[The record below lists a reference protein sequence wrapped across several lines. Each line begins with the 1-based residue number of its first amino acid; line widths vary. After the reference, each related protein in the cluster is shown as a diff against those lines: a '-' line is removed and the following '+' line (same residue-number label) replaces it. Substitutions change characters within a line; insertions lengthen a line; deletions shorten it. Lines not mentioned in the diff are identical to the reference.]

1 MRKIIVCIFICI
13 AALLIPTTLAQEE
26 YLETDTHSIVISTTD
41 NALDVAETLTIHGN
55 SNQNYSIIK
64 FWVQNDAQNI
74 NVIIS
79 NNQVSSTPIGNNTYA
94 CDISSFNPPIR
105 MDSKIQVVISYTLS
119 KDIKNFKKTIIRNTS
134 TLTVEFD
141 KNNILILNGDKLS
154 PGVSINLQLY
164 KPTETP
170 ISWYIIISI
179 SLLIILLVV
188 STAYLFRK
196 QKLSKVKEIAGE
208 SEELLN
214 TKKLLLMSIL
224 KDIEKQHRA
233 KQISDDTFNKLKDI
247 YKQQAV
253 ETMKKLE
260 DMK

>member
-1 MRKIIVCIFICI
+1 MKKIIVCILICI
-13 AALLIPTTLAQEE
+13 ATLLIPTTLAQEE
-26 YLETDTHSIVISTTD
+26 YLETDAHNIVISTGD
-41 NALDVAETLTIHGN
+41 NALAVTETLTIHGN
-55 SNQNYSIIK
+55 SNQTYSIIK
-64 FWVQNDAQNI
+64 FWVQSEAQKI
-74 NVIIS
+74 NVIVE
-79 NNQVSSTPIGNNTYA
+79 NNGVSYTSIGNNTYI
-94 CDISSFNPPIR
+94 CNISSFNPPIR

-134 TLTVEFD
+134 SLSVEFD
-141 KNNILILNGDKLS
+141 KNNLYNGENLLA
-154 PGVSINLQLY
+154 GVSFSLLLY

-196 QKLSKVKEIAGE
+196 QKLSKVKERAGE

-214 TKKLLLMSIL
+214 TKKLLLISIL
-224 KDIEKQHRA
+224 KDIEKQHRT
-233 KQISDDTFNKLKDI
+233 KQISDDTYNKLKDI

>member
-1 MRKIIVCIFICI
+1 MRKILICILICI
-13 AALLIPTTLAQEE
+13 ATLLIPTTIAQGEN
-26 YLETDTHSIVISTTD
+26 LKADTHNIVISTGD
-41 NALDVAETLTIHGN
+41 NSLAVAETLTIHGN
-55 SNQNYSIIK
+55 SNQTYSIIK

-74 NVIIS
+74 NIIIS
-79 NNQVSSTPIGNNTYA
+79 NNPVSHTPLGNNTYA
-94 CDISSFNPPIR
+94 CDISSFNIQ
-105 MDSKIQVVISYTLS
+105 MDSNIQIKISYTLS
-119 KDIKNFKKTIIRNTS
+119 KDVKNFKKTIIRNTS
-134 TLTVEFD
+134 SLSVEFD
-141 KNNILILNGDKLS
+141 KNNLYNGENFLAGAS
-154 PGVSINLQLY
+154 FSLLLY

-179 SLLIILLVV
+179 SLLIILVVV

-233 KQISDDTFNKLKDI
+233 KQISDDTYNKLKDI

>member
-1 MRKIIVCIFICI
+1 MKKIIVCILICI
-13 AALLIPTTLAQEE
+13 ATLLIPTTLAQEE
-26 YLETDTHSIVISTTD
+26 YMETDTHNIVISTGD
-41 NALDVAETLTIHGN
+41 NALAVAETLTVHGN

-94 CDISSFNPPIR
+94 CDISSFNIK
-105 MDSKIQVVISYTLS
+105 MDSQIQLDISYTLS
-119 KDIKNFKKTIIRNTS
+119 KDIKNFKKTMIRNTT
-134 TLTVEFD
+134 TLTIQFD
-141 KNNILILNGDKLS
+141 KNNILEESNLKADTYL
-154 PGVSINLQLY
+154 NLQLY

-233 KQISDDTFNKLKDI
+233 KQISDDTYNKLKDI

-253 ETMKKLE
+253 GTMKKLE

>member
-1 MRKIIVCIFICI
+1 MKKIIVCILICI
-13 AALLIPTTLAQEE
+13 ATLLIPTTIAQEE
-26 YLETDTHSIVISTTD
+26 YMETDTHNIVISTGD
-41 NALDVAETLTIHGN
+41 NDLEVAETLTIHGN

-64 FWVQNDAQNI
+64 FWVQSEAQKI
-74 NVIIS
+74 NVIVEE
-79 NNQVSSTPIGNNTYA
+79 NGVSYTSIGNNTYI
-94 CDISSFNPPIR
+94 CNISSFNPPIK
-105 MDSKIQVVISYTLS
+105 MVSQIQLDISYTLS
-119 KDIKNFKKTIIRNTS
+119 KDIKNFKKKMIRNTT
-134 TLTVEFD
+134 TLTVQFD
-141 KNNILILNGDKLS
+141 KNNILEESDLKVDTYL
-154 PGVSINLQLY
+154 NLQLY

-233 KQISDDTFNKLKDI
+233 KQISDDTYNKLKDI

>member
-1 MRKIIVCIFICI
+1 MKKIIVCILICI

-26 YLETDTHSIVISTTD
+26 HLETDTHSIVISTSN
-41 NALDVAETLTIHGN
+41 NALEVAETLTINGN

-64 FWVQNDAQNI
+64 FWVQNDAQDI

-94 CDISSFNPPIR
+94 CDISSFNIK
-105 MDSKIQVVISYTLS
+105 MDSQIQLDISYTLS
-119 KDIKNFKKTIIRNTS
+119 KDTKNFKKTMIRNTT
-134 TLTVEFD
+134 TLTVQFD
-141 KNNILILNGDKLS
+141 KNNILEESNLKADTYL
-154 PGVSINLQLY
+154 NLQLY

-224 KDIEKQHRA
+224 KDVEKQHRA
-233 KQISDDTFNKLKDI
+233 KQISDDTYDKLKDI

>member
-1 MRKIIVCIFICI
+1 MRKIIICILICI

-55 SNQNYSIIK
+55 SNQTYSIIK
-64 FWVQNDAQNI
+64 FWVQNDAQSI
-74 NVIIS
+74 NVIIGQ
-79 NNQVSSTPIGNNTYA
+79 NEEVSSTPIGNNTYA
-94 CDISSFNPPIR
+94 CDISSFNPPIK
-105 MDSKIQVVISYTLS
+105 MDSQIQLDISYTLS
-119 KDIKNFKKTIIRNTS
+119 KDTKNFEKKMIRNTT
-134 TLTVEFD
+134 TLKVQFD
-141 KNNILILNGDKLS
+141 KNNILEESNLKADTYL
-154 PGVSINLQLY
+154 NLQLY

-233 KQISDDTFNKLKDI
+233 KQISDDTYDKLKDI

>member
-1 MRKIIVCIFICI
+1 MKKTSICMLLCILTT
-13 AALLIPTTLAQEE
+13 LLIPTALTYGAGDIST
-26 YLETDTHSIVISTTD
+26 ETHNIVISTGD
-41 NALDVAETLTIHGN
+41 NALTVAETLAIKGN
-55 SNQNYSIIK
+55 SNQTYNSIE
-64 FWVQNDAQNI
+64 FWVQSDAKNI
-74 NVIIS
+74 NVIIGPNEVPS
-79 NNQVSSTPIGNNTYA
+79 NYIGNNTYV
-94 CDISSFNPPIR
+94 CNISSYNIE
-105 MDSKIQVVISYTLS
+105 MDSPIQVRISYTLG
-119 KDIKNFKKTIIRNTS
+119 KDTKNFQKKIISNTTS
-134 TLTVEFD
+134 ISVEFD
-141 KNNILILNGDKLS
+141 KNNLYNGE
-154 PGVSINLQLY
+154 NLLAGTSFSLLLY

-233 KQISDDTFNKLKDI
+233 KQISDDTYNKLKEI

-260 DMK
+260 DTK